1 MSHFLG
7 TSHKFSKSLIIT
19 MVLKTV
25 GLVDKYLNDPGE
37 SMTYITQNSN
47 KLVWNTIILEYLYL

>member
-37 SMTYITQNSN
+37 SMTYITQHSN